1 MCVVLLLHLHLQGG
15 NVLLLDE
22 PTNDLDVE
30 TLRALEDA
38 IDAYSGCA
46 VIVSHDRYFL
56 DKVATHTLAFEDDG
70 GVVSRI
76 VMCTRLCLRT

>member
-1 MCVVLLLHLHLQGG
+1 M
-15 NVLLLDE
+15 LDE
-22 PTNDLDVE
+22 PTNDLDVD

-38 IDAYSGCA
+38 IDAYPGCA

-70 GVVSRI
+70 GVVSQPVRSI
-76 VMCTRLCLRT
+76 VSIVSIVSI